1 MADTMDPRSLPQL
14 LADLTH
20 DLSTL
25 VRKESELVR
34 VEFKENLQQV
44 ARGGAKVAVGAVL
57 LLAAV
62 MILLQTLVLGLSK
75 IMDPVWASLLVGVV
89 VAIVG
94 VVLLR
99 NGAKSAN
106 PAVLRPDK
114 AATQLKKDAQFVK
127 EQVR

>member
-75 IMDPVWASLLVGVV
+75 VMDPVWASLLVGVV

-94 VVLLR
+94 FVLLR
-99 NGAKSAN
+99 NGARSAS

-114 AATQLKKDAQFVK
+114 AATQLRKDAQFVK

>member
-75 IMDPVWASLLVGVV
+75 VMDPVWASLLVGVV

-94 VVLLR
+94 FVLLR
-99 NGAKSAN
+99 NGARSAS

>member
-14 LADLTH
+14 VGDLTH

-25 VRKESELVR
+25 VRKESELIR
-34 VEFKENLQQV
+34 VELKENMQQM
-44 ARGGAKVAVGAVL
+44 ARGGATLAVGAVL
-57 LLAAV
+57 TLAAA
-62 MILLQTLVLGLSK
+62 MILLQTLVLALAK
-75 IMDPVWASLLVGVV
+75 VMDPVWASLLVGVV

-99 NGAKSAN
+99 GGAKAAQPSN
-106 PAVLRPDK
+106 LRPDR
-114 AATQLKKDAQFVK
+114 AANQLRKDAQLVK

>member
-94 VVLLR
+94 FVLLR
-99 NGAKSAN
+99 NGARSAS

>member
-14 LADLTH
+14 VADLTH

-34 VEFKENLQQV
+34 VEIKENLQQV

-57 LLAAV
+57 LLAALMV
-62 MILLQTLVLGLSK
+62 LLQTLVLGLSK
-75 IMDPVWASLLVGVV
+75 VMDPVWASLLVGVV

-99 NGAKSAN
+99 NGAKSAAPSN
-106 PAVLRPDK
+106 LRPDK
-114 AATQLKKDAQFVK
+114 AANQLRKDAQLVK

>member
-94 VVLLR
+94 FVLLR
-99 NGAKSAN
+99 NGARSAS

-114 AATQLKKDAQFVK
+114 AATQLRKDAQFVK

>member
-14 LADLTH
+14 VADLTH

-44 ARGGAKVAVGAVL
+44 ARGGAKLAVGAVL
-57 LLAAV
+57 LLAALMV
-62 MILLQTLVLGLSK
+62 LLQTLVLGLSK
-75 IMDPVWASLLVGVV
+75 VMDPVWASLLVGVV
-89 VAIVG
+89 VAVVG
-94 VVLLR
+94 FVLLR
-99 NGAKSAN
+99 NGAQSAQPSN
-106 PAVLRPDK
+106 LRPDR
-114 AATQLKKDAQFVK
+114 AANQLKKDAQLVK

>member
-1 MADTMDPRSLPQL
+1 MDPRSLPQL

-44 ARGGAKVAVGAVL
+44 ALGGAKVAVGAVL

-75 IMDPVWASLLVGVV
+75 IMDTVWASLLVGVV

>member
-14 LADLTH
+14 VADLTH

-44 ARGGAKVAVGAVL
+44 ARGGAKVAIGAVL

-75 IMDPVWASLLVGVV
+75 VMDPVWASLLVGVV
-89 VAIVG
+89 VGIAG
-94 VVLLR
+94 FVLLR
-99 NGAKSAN
+99 NGAKSAS

-114 AATQLKKDAQFVK
+114 AANQLRKDAQFVK